1 MAGEVAI
8 LDSILLSIKQKIGL
22 ERDAPEFD
30 SDVIMAIN
38 SVLGILFQLGIGEE
52 GYHISDENDTWDD
65 YLGSATN
72 LEMVK
77 DYIALKVGLI
87 FDPPQSGTLVEVKNQ
102 LIKELEWRI
111 NVTVDPGKE

>member
-1 MAGEVAI
+1 MPDDVSV
-8 LDSILLSIKQKIGL
+8 LDSILLSVKQKNGL
-22 ERDAPEFD
+22 ESDAPEFD
-30 SDVIMAIN
+30 NDIIMAIN
-38 SVLGILFQLGIGEE
+38 SVIGILYQLGIGEE
-52 GYHISDENDTWDD
+52 GYRITDKNDTWVD

-87 FDPPQSGTLVEVKNQ
+87 FDPPQSSAILEVKNQ

-111 NVTVDPGKE
+111 NVTVDPGNE